1 MVNNKRPHHMGPCEL
16 LWKHWFWFRV
26 RWDSTEDLSRMKASD
41 LKQQNL
47 TWAPTLRLDEEVD
60 ARLAIGRPLNQT
72 RVALTG
78 LIALE
83 MVRRIRILLS
93 CNILYTH
100 MLIHSYSIPFYGFL
114 NQLLVVFFFILYFV

>member
-1 MVNNKRPHHMGPCEL
+1 
-16 LWKHWFWFRV
+16 
-26 RWDSTEDLSRMKASD
+26 MKASD

-47 TWAPTLRLDEEVD
+47 TWALTLRLDEEVD

-83 MVRRIRILLS
+83 MVRSIRILLS